1 MLRLDAPP
9 RSLSELGVGRGL
21 ISGLVLRHLAAAGT
35 LSGAAIQERLAL
47 SLELLEPVLAELTH
61 QHFVERKGHSD
72 DPRLQDRSLDE
83 RFNYHITGEGR
94 HQALEIAQVTTHYLG
109 PCPVGI
115 DDALELIRAQAEQTP
130 VEPASVEAAL
140 AELELDPELVDAI
153 GTALHSRDSVFL
165 YGPPGN
171 GKSTIAR
178 CMAELLGDAISV
190 PYAVAVGDD
199 VVRVL
204 DPIYHRPAEGRRPT
218 DRRLALVSRPLVRTG
233 GELQLSQLELTY
245 DRRSRYYEA
254 SLQWKASGGLL
265 VIDDFGRQN
274 HAPSLLLNRFT
285 IPMEEGIDYLDMHA
299 SGKKI
304 EVPFTCQVVFSS
316 NLAPRDLVD
325 EAFLRRIAHKIYV
338 DDPSREAFR
347 RIFERECGKR
357 GLDVPPEA
365 VDHLFAL
372 YGDRPSR
379 GSHPKA
385 IVGHLTSRAAYRG
398 LPARLTP
405 ESLTAAFENFLNPR
419 FG

>member
-1 MLRLDAPP
+1 MLRIEAPP
-9 RSLSELGVGRGL
+9 RSINDLGVGRGL

-35 LSGAAIQERLAL
+35 LSGAALQDRLGL
-47 SLELLEPVLAELTH
+47 PLDILEPVLADHTH
-61 QHFVERKGHSD
+61 QHMAERKGHSD
-72 DPRLQDRSLDE
+72 DPRLQDMSLDQ
-83 RFNYHITGEGR
+83 RFNYHITSEGR
-94 HQALEIAQVTTHYLG
+94 KQALELSQVTSHYLG

-115 DDALELIRAQAEQTP
+115 EDALELIRTQAEQTA
-130 VEPASVEAAL
+130 VNPASVEEAL
-140 AELELDPELVDAI
+140 SELELDPELVDQI

-178 CMAELLGDAISV
+178 CMAELLGDPILV

-199 VVRVL
+199 IVRVL
-204 DPIYHRPAEGRRPT
+204 DPIYHRPADGPRPT
-218 DRRLALVSRPLVRTG
+218 GRRLALVARPLVRTG

-274 HAPSLLLNRFT
+274 HAPSMLLNRFT

-338 DDPSREAFR
+338 DDPTPEAFR
-347 RIFERECGKR
+347 RIFERECSKR
-357 GLDVPPEA
+357 GIEMPPEA
-365 VDHLFAL
+365 ATHLIAL
-372 YGDRPSR
+372 YAGRPMR

-385 IVGHLTSRAAYRG
+385 LMAYLASRASYRG
-398 LPARLTP
+398 APPRLTP
-405 ESLTAAFENFLNPR
+405 ESLTSAFENYLNPV